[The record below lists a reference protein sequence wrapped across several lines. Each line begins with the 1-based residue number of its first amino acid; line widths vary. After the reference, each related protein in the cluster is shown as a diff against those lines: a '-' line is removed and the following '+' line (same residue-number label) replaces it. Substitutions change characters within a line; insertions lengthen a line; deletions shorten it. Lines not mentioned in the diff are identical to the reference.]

1 MKGEDEN
8 VEEEKTDLIVKEEK
22 SVGSVSW
29 RTYFNQFNLTP
40 SWILNILAL
49 MLAISVPILNGYLRL
64 FITDWVSVSLE
75 EQDSS
80 YFIWGYIAL
89 SLASVVAASLATLS
103 IAFLYLYFSQQ
114 LHNKM
119 LKSVTRAPILFFDS
133 NPLGRII
140 NRFSKDTA
148 VSDGTLPEQAY
159 IFSGVSLLSC
169 FYRSSGSVSCTSRCP
184 SWSSPAF
191 W

>member
-1 MKGEDEN
+1 MGM
-8 VEEEKTDLIVKEEK
+8 
-22 SVGSVSW
+22 VSW

-119 LKSVTRAPILFFDS
+119 LKSVTRAPIPCTTQPPHLRHVRLNVVS
-133 NPLGRII
+133 RVRNVKLHIAAAPLKI
-140 NRFSKDTA
+140 RFHLQEEQL
-148 VSDGTLPEQAY
+148 LPTE
-159 IFSGVSLLSC
+159 
-169 FYRSSGSVSCTSRCP
+169 
-184 SWSSPAF
+184 
-191 W
+191 